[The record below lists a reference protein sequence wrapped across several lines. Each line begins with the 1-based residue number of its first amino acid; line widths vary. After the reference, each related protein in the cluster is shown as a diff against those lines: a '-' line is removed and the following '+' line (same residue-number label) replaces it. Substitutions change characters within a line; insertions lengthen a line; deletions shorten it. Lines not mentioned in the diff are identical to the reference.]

1 MTLELGL
8 FSQRQEHPTSA
19 RSLFRQHGHLL
30 SLPVWGL
37 PPDINRKLDSNHKNA
52 ISREKWYCS
61 KNAQLTFKI
70 RLASDLQAPSGILS
84 LERSQ
89 MCHWRF
95 WTPAFPASMSFLPA
109 HGSTLISALWTF
121 QAFETCR
128 WNEIPAVISADS
140 SDCTIPPR
148 AVGRWPPKWKASVV
162 PM

>member
-1 MTLELGL
+1 MCIYYHFLCEVYLPILTENLTVTIKMSHLGT
-8 FSQRQEHPTSA
+8 Q
-19 RSLFRQHGHLL
+19 
-30 SLPVWGL
+30 
-37 PPDINRKLDSNHKNA
+37 
-52 ISREKWYCS
+52 WYCS

-89 MCHWRF
+89 MCHRKF
-95 WTPAFPASMSFLPA
+95 WTPALPASVSFLPA

-140 SDCTIPPR
+140 SDRATPPG
-148 AVGRWPPKWKASVV
+148 AVGRWLPKRKASVV
-162 PM
+162 PMWRLLPRMPTLHPNS